1 MHAFYSD
8 QFVLPLPPGHR
19 FPMEKYRLL
28 RTRIA
33 AELPAVRLC
42 APIAVSDQTLALAH
56 DPLYIARLTC
66 GDLSRKEQMTIGFPW
81 SLQMVER
88 SRRSAGA
95 TVMACEKALT
105 ERVAVNLAGGTH
117 HAHADRGEGFCCFND
132 AVVASRVLQHRHG
145 VGPIAII
152 DLDVHQGNGTATMT
166 EHDPMIFSLSL
177 HGATNYPF
185 RKARSSLDI
194 DLPDGTSDADYLD
207 ALDGALATLAARFD
221 PEFIIYLAGADP
233 FSDDRL
239 GRLALSKSG
248 LQARD
253 QRVFAFAEQHGLPVA
268 VAMAGGYA
276 RTISDT
282 VDIHFGTV
290 SCALQYWQRHM
301 NL

>member
-8 QFVLPLPPGHR
+8 QFVLPLPTGHR

-42 APIAVSDQTLALAH
+42 PPMAVSDETLALAH
-56 DPLYIARLTC
+56 DPHYIARLTC
-66 GDLSRKEQMTIGFPW
+66 GDLSRKEQTAIGFPW
-81 SLQMVER
+81 SLPMVER

-95 TVMACEKALT
+95 TVMACEKALS

-132 AVVASRVLQHRHG
+132 AVVASRVLQHQHG
-145 VGPIAII
+145 VGAIAII

-166 EHDPMIFSLSL
+166 EHDPTIFSLSL

-194 DLPDGTSDADYLD
+194 DLPDGTQDADYLD
-207 ALDGALATLAARFD
+207 ALNGALATLATRFD

-233 FSDDRL
+233 FYDDRL
-239 GRLALSKSG
+239 GRLALSKPG

-276 RTISDT
+276 RTITDT

-290 SCALQYWQRHM
+290 SCALQYWRPHI